1 MLRRINFSGNPNLG
15 VYISV
20 TDNVALVPFNTPEI
34 LENTIKE
41 ALEVDVIKTPI
52 AGSGLIGALAVGNS
66 NGILVSNQI
75 LDKEMET
82 MKNAGLNVA
91 KLPDKHTAVGNI
103 IIANDNGAIVS
114 PYLSKKAIDTISDVL
129 DVDVKSM
136 KIAEFSIVGSIA
148 TVTNKGAILHPQTSE
163 NELKLV
169 EDVLKV
175 PADIGTVNRG
185 VGLIGACSS
194 ANSNGIIVGELT
206 TGPEMARLEEALGFL
221 EGYL

>member
-20 TDNVALVPFNTPEI
+20 TDNVALVPLNTPEI

-41 ALEVDVIKTPI
+41 ALEVDIVKTPI
-52 AGSGLIGALAVGNS
+52 AGSGLIGALSVGNS
-66 NGILVSNQI
+66 NGILVSNHT
-75 LDKEMET
+75 LDKEIKTME
-82 MKNAGLNVA
+82 NAGLNVA
-91 KLPDKHTAVGNI
+91 KLPDRHTAVGNI

-114 PYLSKKAIDTISDVL
+114 PYLSKKAIETISDVL
-129 DVDVKSM
+129 DVDVKQS

-175 PADIGTVNRG
+175 PADVGTVNRG

>member
-20 TDNVALVPFNTPEI
+20 TDNIALIPVSTPEI

-41 ALEVDVIKTPI
+41 ALEVDVLKTPI
-52 AGSGLIGALAVGNS
+52 AGSGLLGALSVGNTK
-66 NGILVSNQI
+66 GILLTNQT
-75 LDKEMET
+75 LDKEIET

-103 IIANDNGAIVS
+103 IIANDKGAIVS
-114 PYLSKKAIDTISDVL
+114 PYLSKKAIETIEEVL
-129 DVDVKSM
+129 DVDVKPS

-163 NELKLV
+163 NELKLI